1 MKYIKMFCFVLIII
15 AVAVIP
21 PSLINCLMGLPI
33 KTYEQLK
40 APDWLSF
47 WGSYLGGLLGSV
59 AALIALRETRRQSD
73 LQQEENDKN
82 RRLSVMPALSLSC
95 RKQARDEK
103 VDSFL
108 ILDHSQEQLS
118 HFFENSQKKYNEF
131 LLSHSNDLH
140 ITAILCVTNYGLGP
154 AFSVELSYSNEQN
167 NDKPVP
173 LNGLKV
179 GQTNPYAIAVFLK
192 DLPESSYTFNISF
205 KDILGNNY
213 IQSQNMILSNRE
225 LFFTAT
231 EYPSK
236 I

>member
-1 MKYIKMFCFVLIII
+1 MKYIKIIYFILIII
-15 AVAVIP
+15 AVAIIP
-21 PSLINCLMGLPI
+21 PVLINCLMSLPI

-73 LQQEENDKN
+73 LQQVENDKN

-95 RKQARDEK
+95 RKQAQNEK
-103 VDSFL
+103 VDSFF

-118 HFFENSQKKYNEF
+118 HFFEKSQKKYNEF
-131 LLSHSNDLH
+131 LLSHSNDFH
-140 ITAILCVTNYGLGP
+140 ITAILCITNYGLGP
-154 AFSVELSYSNEQN
+154 AFSVKLSYYNEYN
-167 NDKPVP
+167 NETVT

-179 GQTNPYAIAVFLK
+179 GQTNPYAIAVVLK
-192 DLPESSYTFNISF
+192 DLHESSYTFNISF
-205 KDILGNNY
+205 TDILGNNY
-213 IQSQNMILSNRE
+213 TQSQKMILSNRE
-225 LFFTAT
+225 LFFSAT